1 MIKRFC
7 GNGALVLTLGHLA
20 AADSDVF
27 NGQGEDR
34 CLGVKDLMAQLKTLE
49 DSGVTRRS
57 KRSHGDWCIMQ
68 HPTLGP
74 LQWMV
79 GKRPHYGRDFGST
92 YVPYFFVRLN
102 GKMVLQSLPIES
114 SPTKGS
120 DEEQSAG
127 AKIVTLAF
135 WNAGASKHLSYSV
148 LLNACLALGTL
159 EEGGP
164 IPPDRFSEYD
174 LTKCLLDFG
183 FRDSR
188 RKRNCR

>member
-7 GNGALVLTLGHLA
+7 GNGALVFTLGHLA

-57 KRSHGDWCIMQ
+57 KRSQGDWRIMQ
-68 HPTLGP
+68 HPTLGM
-74 LQWMV
+74 LQWMA
-79 GKRPHYGRDFGST
+79 GKRPNYDRGREVGNNF
-92 YVPYFFVRLN
+92 VPYFYVRLD
-102 GKMVLQSLPIES
+102 GKLVLQSLTVWTS
-114 SPTKGS
+114 SVKRTN
-120 DEEQSAG
+120 EEQAAG

-135 WNAGASKHLSYSV
+135 WSAGSSKQLDYEV

-164 IPPDRFSEYD
+164 ISPNRFDPYELS
-174 LTKCLLDFG
+174 KILLDFG
-183 FRDSR
+183 FSESR
-188 RKRNCR
+188 RNQ